1 MGLTGRN
8 KRNKLQTTGAAEE
21 EREKGVESLFKE
33 ITAENFPNVGRDVDI
48 QVH

>member
-1 MGLTGRN
+1 MGHNNRN
-8 KRNKLQTTGAAEE
+8 NLHTTGVAEE